1 MNDLILKARLYEQE
15 QLEKGLGQMAVN
27 VFDRVTGSSGDSS
40 EGATNRNPFP
50 FGRNKNA
57 PANQPQEASQPQE
70 APTQGPQDLR
80 PGQEEMNRRANS
92 NPNAGFDMGNM
103 GDAMSMFDTSTPAS
117 QQNRRVRTGGAVMNT
132 LGAVRDAGSAMASGN
147 LPTASNRAAAQRD
160 RTGMSQEEQSSLV
173 GQQDASMFSQQQQS
187 KQAGQNAGY
196 AKLMQNAPGL
206 ASDQAKQTMGN
217 IQSGQD
223 PLANSQTGVATGGSA
238 TNFMGQFA
246 SGVGNLIGQ
255 GMNAYNTQRAN
266 QSNVGA
272 GSAGQGIPQASL
284 PQASTTGTP
293 VNQAQPKP
301 NASGGQS
308 AQNQQG
314 YDLGE
319 AATRAAGDKA
329 IASNQ
334 EALAEAEKRS
344 NTKGGIGTGVMSNLL
359 TGGMAGVARGAYN
372 AYQRQQGRQD
382 MTNAQNQQ
390 RRLMAGD
397 TSAIQASEDILDH
410 YYGIHKARLE
420 ITDRRSTEVVRL
432 AYR

>member
-15 QLEKGLGQMAVN
+15 QLEKRLGQMAVN
-27 VFDRVTGSSGDSS
+27 AFDRVTGSSGDLS

-50 FGRNKNA
+50 FGGNKNA
-57 PANQPQEASQPQE
+57 PANQPSEAPQE
-70 APTQGPQDLR
+70 APAQGPQDLR

-92 NPNAGFDMGNM
+92 NPNADFDMGNIGEGM
-103 GDAMSMFDTSTPAS
+103 DLFNTSAPAS
-117 QQNRRVRTGGAVMNT
+117 NQNQRVRSGGALRNT
-132 LGAVRDAGSAMASGN
+132 LGAVRDAGSAIASGN
-147 LPTASNRAAAQRD
+147 LPTASNRAAAQRN
-160 RTGMSQEEQSSLV
+160 RTDMSPDEQANLV
-173 GQQDASMFSQQQQS
+173 GRQKTSLFNQQEQS

-196 AKLMQNAPGL
+196 TKLMRNAPGL
-206 ASDQAKQTMGN
+206 ASDQAKDTMGN

-223 PLANSQTGVATGGSA
+223 PLANSRTGVATGGGA
-238 TNFMGQFA
+238 TDFMGQFA

-255 GMNAYNTQRAN
+255 GVGAYNKVRAN
-266 QSNVGA
+266 QSNVGV
-272 GSAGQGIPQASL
+272 GSAGQGIPQATP
-284 PQASTTGTP
+284 PQASTTETP
-293 VNQAQPKP
+293 VNQAPPEQ
-301 NASGGQS
+301 NASEGQP
-308 AQNQQG
+308 AQNQQE
-314 YDLGE
+314 YNLGE
-319 AATRAAGDKA
+319 AATRVAGDKA

-334 EALAEAEKRS
+334 EALADAEKRS
-344 NTKGGIGTGVMSNLL
+344 NTKGGIGTGFMSNLL

-372 AYQRQQGRQD
+372 AYQRGQGRQD
-382 MTNAQNQQ
+382 MANAQNQQ

>member
-27 VFDRVTGSSGDSS
+27 AFDRVTGTSGDLS

-57 PANQPQEASQPQE
+57 PANQPQEAPTQE

-103 GDAMSMFDTSTPAS
+103 GDAMSMFNTDAPAS
-117 QQNRRVRTGGAVMNT
+117 QQNRRVRTGGALRNT

-223 PLANSQTGVATGGSA
+223 PLANSQTGVATGGNT
-238 TNFMGQFA
+238 TNFMNQFA

-255 GMNAYNTQRAN
+255 GMNAYNAQRAN
-266 QSNVGA
+266 QSNVGV
-272 GSAGQGIPQASL
+272 GSAGQGIPQAS
-284 PQASTTGTP
+284 PQQASTTGTP

-301 NASGGQS
+301 NASGGQP
-308 AQNQQG
+308 AQNQQP
-314 YDLGE
+314 YNLGE
-319 AATRAAGDKA
+319 EAKRAFGNTA
-329 IASNQ
+329 IADSQ
-334 EALAEAEKRS
+334 TALTEAKERA
-344 NTKGGIGTGVMSNLL
+344 NTKGGFGTGVMSNLL

-372 AYQRQQGRQD
+372 AYQRHQGRQD
-382 MTNAQNQQ
+382 VANVQNRQQ
-390 RRLMAGD
+390 RLMAGD
-397 TSAIQASEDILDH
+397 PSAIQASEDILDH